1 MDYFDQIA
9 KDDKTRESRLTAMRQ
24 RFTTTPIA
32 RVSPEYFGLI
42 EVIINR
48 SDYVDY
54 VVDDA
59 LDTLERV
66 LQ

>member
-1 MDYFDQIA
+1 MDYFDQVA
-9 KDDKTRESRLTAMRQ
+9 KDDKTRESRLSAMRQ
-24 RFTTTPIA
+24 RFAVTPIG
-32 RVSPEYFGLI
+32 RVSPEYFGMI

-48 SDYVDY
+48 DDYVDY